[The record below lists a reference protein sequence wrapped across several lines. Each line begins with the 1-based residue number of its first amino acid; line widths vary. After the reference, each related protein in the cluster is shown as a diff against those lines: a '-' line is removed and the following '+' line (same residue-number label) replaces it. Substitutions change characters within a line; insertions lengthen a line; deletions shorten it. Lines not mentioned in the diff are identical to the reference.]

1 MAKRLA
7 TTCQTSSFTASDE
20 DIWRM
25 NLIVGAGVSE
35 QDTVSCVR
43 TLRNAISW
51 ISPRTEGKFKMMDPQ
66 TEEFIRSIQRNRSFI
81 GIGLAIFAA
90 VVFLMGSTFIIPPG
104 HRGVLVTMGKVSSVF
119 APEGLGFKMP
129 FITTVVPISV
139 RQQTTVSNTEC
150 YSSDLQ
156 QINVELKVLY
166 RLPENQIVKMFRD
179 YYGDPFDSLIA
190 PRVSEALKEVTALQ
204 SAEQIVKRREEIK
217 AKTLI
222 ASRLKVGDLLVIE
235 DVVIQDVKLSKE
247 LETAIEAKM
256 VQEQE
261 AAKAKFTQAKAE
273 IEAQTAVIRAKGEA
287 EAIRV
292 RGRAVQDN
300 PGLVQLQIVE
310 KWNGISPLV
319 IGGGG
324 GSSANILLPIGN
336 LKGN

>member
-1 MAKRLA
+1 
-7 TTCQTSSFTASDE
+7 
-20 DIWRM
+20 
-25 NLIVGAGVSE
+25 
-35 QDTVSCVR
+35 
-43 TLRNAISW
+43 
-51 ISPRTEGKFKMMDPQ
+51 MDP
-66 TEEFIRSIQRNRSFI
+66 TEEFFKNVQQNRKLI
-81 GIGLAIFAA
+81 GTGLLVVAA
-90 VVFLMGSTFIIPPG
+90 LAFLVGGTFIIPPG
-104 HRGVLVTMGKVSSVF
+104 HRGVLVTMGKVSPVF
-119 APEGLGFKMP
+119 APEGLGFKFP
-129 FITTVVPISV
+129 LLTTVVPISV

-166 RLPENQIVKMFRD
+166 RIPESMIVKVFRD
-179 YYGDPFDSLIA
+179 YYGDPFDSLVA
-190 PRVSEALKEVTALQ
+190 PRLSEALKEVTALQ
-204 SAEQIVKRREEIK
+204 SAEQIVKKREEVK
-217 AKTLI
+217 AKTLD
-222 ASRLKVGDLLVIE
+222 STRLKVGDLLVIE
-235 DVVIQDVKLSKE
+235 DVVIQNVALSKE

-319 IGGGG
+319 IGNG
-324 GSSANILLPIGN
+324 GSGANILLPIGN
-336 LKGN
+336 LKVQ

>member
-1 MAKRLA
+1 
-7 TTCQTSSFTASDE
+7 
-20 DIWRM
+20 
-25 NLIVGAGVSE
+25 
-35 QDTVSCVR
+35 
-43 TLRNAISW
+43 
-51 ISPRTEGKFKMMDPQ
+51 MDP
-66 TEEFIRSIQRNRSFI
+66 TVDFIRNFRHNGSTIMMAI
-81 GIGLAIFAA
+81 GVLVA
-90 VVFLMGSTFIIPPG
+90 VVLVIGATYVIPPG

-129 FITTVVPISV
+129 FVTTVVPISV

-150 YSSDLQ
+150 YSADLQ
-156 QINVELKVLY
+156 QINVELRVLY
-166 RLPENQIVKMFRD
+166 RIPEGMIVKIFRD

-217 AKTLI
+217 AKTLQS
-222 ASRLKVGDLLVIE
+222 SRAKIGDLLVIE
-235 DVVIQDVKLSKE
+235 DIVIQDVKLSKE

-273 IEAQTAVIRAKGEA
+273 IEAQTAIIRAKGEA

-324 GSSANILLPIGN
+324 SGANILLPVGN
-336 LKGN
+336 LKGK

>member
-1 MAKRLA
+1 MD
-7 TTCQTSSFTASDE
+7 ASE
-20 DIWRM
+20 EFFKNIALYRKYFGVGVVILI
-25 NLIVGAGVSE
+25 LIVLFSGG
-35 QDTVSCVR
+35 
-43 TLRNAISW
+43 
-51 ISPRTEGKFKMMDPQ
+51 
-66 TEEFIRSIQRNRSFI
+66 
-81 GIGLAIFAA
+81 
-90 VVFLMGSTFIIPPG
+90 TFVIPPG
-104 HRGVLVTMGKVSSVF
+104 HRGVLVTLGKVSPVF
-119 APEGLGFKMP
+119 APEGLGFKLP
-129 FITTVVPISV
+129 FVTTVVPISV
-139 RQQTTVSNTEC
+139 RQQTTVSKAEC

-156 QINVELKVLY
+156 QINVELRILY
-166 RLPENQIVKMFRD
+166 RIPESMIVKMFRD
-179 YYGDPFDSLIA
+179 YSGDPFDSLVA

-204 SAEQIVKRREEIK
+204 SAEHIVKKREEIK
-217 AKTLI
+217 AKTLD

-235 DVVIQDVKLSKE
+235 DVVIQNVALSNE

-273 IEAQTAVIRAKGEA
+273 IEAQTAIIRAKGEA

-324 GSSANILLPIGN
+324 SSGANILLPIGD
-336 LKGN
+336 LKINPHRKLEPNNSAESHEFQRLN

>member
-1 MAKRLA
+1 MDPAEEFFRNLK
-7 TTCQTSSFTASDE
+7 QN
-20 DIWRM
+20 M
-25 NLIVGAGVSE
+25 NLI
-35 QDTVSCVR
+35 
-43 TLRNAISW
+43 
-51 ISPRTEGKFKMMDPQ
+51 K
-66 TEEFIRSIQRNRSFI
+66 
-81 GIGLAIFAA
+81 IGL
-90 VVFLMGSTFIIPPG
+90 VVLVLTVLGTGGTFIIPPG
-104 HRGVLVTMGKVSSVF
+104 HRGVLVTMGKVSPVF
-119 APEGLGFKMP
+119 APEGLGFKLP
-129 FITTVVPISV
+129 LVTTVVPISV
-139 RQQTTVSNTEC
+139 RQQTTVSKTEC

-156 QINVELKVLY
+156 QIDVELRVLY
-166 RLPENQIVKMFRD
+166 RIPESMIVKIFRD
-179 YYGDPFDSLIA
+179 YSGDPFDSLIS

-204 SAEQIVKRREEIK
+204 SAEQIVKKREDVK

-222 ASRLKVGDLLVIE
+222 AARAKVGDILVIE
-235 DVVIQDVKLSKE
+235 DVVIQNVALSKE

-273 IEAQTAVIRAKGEA
+273 IEAQTAIIRAKGEA

-324 GSSANILLPIGN
+324 SASGANILLPIGN
-336 LKGN
+336 LKSP